1 MIGCVSDGECWRYK
15 MMKKLEE
22 EENSCRRMDRGA
34 WGNKKNEKNKKSR
47 RKCEDE
53 ID

>member
-22 EENSCRRMDRGA
+22 EENSCRRMDRESVKMKLT
-34 WGNKKNEKNKKSR
+34 N
-47 RKCEDE
+47 CT
-53 ID
+53 IF